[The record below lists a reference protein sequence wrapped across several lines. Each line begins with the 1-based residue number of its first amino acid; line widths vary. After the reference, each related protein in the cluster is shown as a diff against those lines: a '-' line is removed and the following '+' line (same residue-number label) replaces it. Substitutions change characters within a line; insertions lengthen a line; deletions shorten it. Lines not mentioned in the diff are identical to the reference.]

1 MAVLDGREVA
11 SFAGSTSLVK
21 MDILFDA
28 GTAVQPQMLCAGA
41 ANKLLTVATEKMNA
55 DELAEFL
62 DFRGVVVEPGLS
74 PTQSSLTV
82 YMLRRLADEVVPVVA
97 DMLCRPLYA
106 EEDFRLWQASRR
118 QELSTLSQRTSHIA
132 RKMFFETL
140 FGTEHPLGRYA
151 MVDDVDLL
159 QLDTI
164 KDFWRRHYGM
174 EGCSVVLS
182 GCVDDGLLS
191 LTGKYFGRQT
201 KATKP
206 VLLSAIT
213 KEGTACRKVHHMESA
228 TQTSL
233 RIGRVL
239 PLRWDEPDYA
249 RLMLLVNIL
258 GGYFGSRLMSNLRED
273 KGFTYGVRARTQIFS
288 GVIVFYI
295 VADVAAGTAEAAVEE
310 TRKELRRLCEEPI
323 GDDELDLAK
332 TVLAGDFLRSV
343 DGVFELSAR
352 YCDMLGAGIDER
364 LTDNIRAALKETTAA
379 QLQELAQRLLDEGSM
394 TICLAGV

>member
-1 MAVLDGREVA
+1 MINIPSTESLLPKMAVLDGREVA

-151 MVDDVDLL
+151 TVDDVDLL
-159 QLDTI
+159 QLDTV

-191 LTGKYFGRQT
+191 LTGNYFGR
-201 KATKP
+201 
-206 VLLSAIT
+206 
-213 KEGTACRKVHHMESA
+213 CF
-228 TQTSL
+228 
-233 RIGRVL
+233 
-239 PLRWDEPDYA
+239 
-249 RLMLLVNIL
+249 RL
-258 GGYFGSRLMSNLRED
+258 
-273 KGFTYGVRARTQIFS
+273 
-288 GVIVFYI
+288 
-295 VADVAAGTAEAAVEE
+295 
-310 TRKELRRLCEEPI
+310 
-323 GDDELDLAK
+323 
-332 TVLAGDFLRSV
+332 
-343 DGVFELSAR
+343 
-352 YCDMLGAGIDER
+352 
-364 LTDNIRAALKETTAA
+364 
-379 QLQELAQRLLDEGSM
+379 
-394 TICLAGV
+394 